1 MTNYLIDSVTGYIA
15 WMILIF
21 IVVIIHKLFKKENLK
36 TINFK
41 MVFLVSLIGII
52 PSTFNYMTN
61 NGDKNIES
69 QEEITEEDKLILE
82 KIFRE
87 CFLGEDINIQTHK
100 NFWSLVEKNKLN
112 KTDIEEMFIVFNN
125 QDLVILQKYFWEDAL
140 RTIKTSKICESQER
154 LNLEQKLLNNSQ
166 KERNNQYLQKIH
178 SNTPMDINGEMTVI
192 NEEDC
197 QVTIDNLDH
206 IWLVGKR
213 NIEVLKNKDSFK

>member
-52 PSTFNYMTN
+52 PSTFNYLTN

-82 KIFRE
+82 KILRE
-87 CFLGEDINIQTHK
+87 CLSGEDINIQTHK
-100 NFWSLVEKNKLN
+100 EFWSLVEKNKLT
-112 KTDIEEMFIVFNN
+112 KTDIEEMFILFNN
-125 QDLVILQKYFWEDAL
+125 QDLVVLQKYFWEDAL

-166 KERNNQYLQKIH
+166 KERNKEYLQKIH

-197 QVTIDNLDH
+197 QGMIDNLDH

-213 NIEVLKNKDSFK
+213 NIELLKNKDSFK